1 MQRVTVKEVKRWLKS
16 LEEFRYRK
24 VRNVDARRVT
34 SFINNGLSEMD
45 LPMSL
50 QKKWSKA
57 KYGREKHLADK
68 YQFTN
73 TEAELIMK
81 HHPQKHTHYGC
92 KNWGGRFGTHF
103 HNPQQLGYCFCMPGK
118 KILIGET
125 GKKLIS
131 LSIEETYKLQNIHLN
146 ALANFQSNNP
156 ISGNLNEN
164 KPLISIE
171 IIGFLQ

>member
-1 MQRVTVKEVKRWLKS
+1 MQRVKVKEVKRWLKS

-68 YQFTN
+68 Y
-73 TEAELIMK
+73 IK
-81 HHPQKHTHYGC
+81 
-92 KNWGGRFGTHF
+92 
-103 HNPQQLGYCFCMPGK
+103 QQ
-118 KILIGET
+118 ISD
-125 GKKLIS
+125 KLVTM
-131 LSIEETYKLQNIHLN
+131 ENVKYKD
-146 ALANFQSNNP
+146 F
-156 ISGNLNEN
+156 
-164 KPLISIE
+164 
-171 IIGFLQ
+171 F